1 MKKFFVDYKMP
12 LYGGL
17 LTAVFS
23 GLAVYI
29 LGNVSGFEALQLIE
43 TSIPRISTLF
53 NTIILASATILA
65 LILTLLGISSGSE
78 SKLKKYHYKQVL
90 SLARFDSF
98 LFIVTLIFF
107 QLLNLPI
114 TEAEKIPTTW
124 YNTIYWVILFI
135 SSLLSGIMVA
145 VILMLYNTIH
155 NIIII
160 VGLGEEHPLIDD
172 EEVEDKEDMEDV
184 EEEVEDDARKEGEQG

>member
-1 MKKFFVDYKMP
+1 MKKLFVDYKMP

-23 GLAVYI
+23 GLAVYT
-29 LGNVSGFEALQLIE
+29 LGNLSGYEALQLID

-98 LFIVTLIFF
+98 LFIVTLVFF
-107 QLLNLPI
+107 QLLNIPI
-114 TEAEKIPTTW
+114 TETENIPTQW
-124 YNTIYWVILFI
+124 YSSIYWVTLFI

-160 VGLGEEHPLIDD
+160 VGLREEHPLIDNDD
-172 EEVEDKEDMEDV
+172 EEVENKEDMEQA
-184 EEEVEDDARKEGEQG
+184 EEEVEDDGQKEGE

>member
-1 MKKFFVDYKMP
+1 MKQLVVNYRMP
-12 LYGGL
+12 LYGGI

-23 GLAVYI
+23 GLAIYL
-29 LGNVSGFEALQLIE
+29 LGNLSGYEASLLIE

-98 LFIVTLIFF
+98 LFIATLICF
-107 QLLNLPI
+107 QILNIPI
-114 TEAEKIPTTW
+114 TEAENVPYGWFGI
-124 YNTIYWVILFI
+124 IYYVTLFI
-135 SSLLSGIMVA
+135 SSLLSGLMVA
-145 VILMLYNTIH
+145 VILMLYKTIH

-160 VGLGEEHPLIDD
+160 VGLKEDHPLVDD
-172 EEVEDKEDMEDV
+172 
-184 EEEVEDDARKEGEQG
+184 EEEVESKEDMDEVEDEVGDEVKDKGE